1 MPKKFLIIRFSSIG
15 DIIQCMTAVDG
26 ILNHYPDAEIHWIAR
41 KDMSSFLAMD
51 QRIHKVWGFDRAKG
65 FKGLLEQAKQLK
77 KEKFDFVYDAHSNI
91 RSIILKTVLVPRW
104 KRWFGIGPKFT
115 MRSKDRIKRILLF
128 KFGIDRFPMPF
139 KGMLS
144 FRKPLEKWGIN
155 DYSKVNQKWHFPAEL
170 REKIDG
176 EILDKLKGDRDKLI
190 TLVPSAAWMMK
201 RWPVSYWQKLI
212 AELPDYNFMILAGP
226 ADVFCKEIEELAPER
241 VFNLSGKTN
250 LLESCYLVQQSNLV
264 ISGDTGF
271 LHAADKFNIPAL
283 SLMGPTAF
291 GFTTGEHIKTLE
303 VDMKCRPC
311 TKDGSGKCK
320 MKIYQQCMIDITPK
334 WVAEEAVE
342 VLSKQVKE

>member
-51 QRIHKVWGFDRAKG
+51 QRIHKVWGFDRKKG

-77 KEKFDFVYDAHSNI
+77 QEKFDYVYDAHSNI
-91 RSIILKTVLVPRW
+91 RSIVLKTVLVPRW
-104 KRWFGIGPKFT
+104 KRWFGVGPKFT

-128 KFGIDRFPMPF
+128 KFRIDRFPMPF

-144 FRKPLEKWGIN
+144 FRKPLEKWGIK
-155 DYSKVNQKWHFPAEL
+155 DYSKVNEDWYFPEEL
-170 REKIDG
+170 KEKIDQQVF
-176 EILDKLKGDRDKLI
+176 ENLKGEKAKLV
-190 TLVPSAAWMMK
+190 TLVPSAAWQMK
-201 RWPVSYWQKLI
+201 RWPVSHWQKLVDL
-212 AELPDYNFMILAGP
+212 LPDYHFMILAGP
-226 ADVFCKEIEELAPER
+226 DDVFCKEIEDVAPER
-241 VFNLSGKTN
+241 VLNLSGKTN
-250 LLESCYLVQQSNLV
+250 LLESCYLVQKSNLV

-271 LHAADKFNIPAL
+271 LHAADKFKIPAL

-291 GFTTGEHIKTLE
+291 GFTTGDHIKTLE

-320 MKIYQQCMIDITPK
+320 MNIYQQCMVDITPK
-334 WVAEEAVE
+334 WLADE
-342 VLSKQVKE
+342 VKMLMES

>member
-1 MPKKFLIIRFSSIG
+1 MSKKFLIIRFSSIG

-51 QRIHKVWGFDRAKG
+51 QRIHKVWGFDRQKG

-77 KEKFDFVYDAHSNI
+77 QENFDYVYDAHSNI

-128 KFGIDRFPMPF
+128 KFRIDRFPMPF

-155 DYSKVNQKWHFPAEL
+155 DYSKVNEDWYFPAEL
-170 REKIDG
+170 KEKMDQ
-176 EILDKLKGDRDKLI
+176 EVMQNLKGEKSKLI
-190 TLVPSAAWMMK
+190 TLVPSAAWQMK
-201 RWPVSYWQKLI
+201 RWPVSHWQKLVNL
-212 AELPDYNFMILAGP
+212 LPDYHFMILAGP
-226 ADVFCKEIEELAPER
+226 ADVFCEEIEEVAPER
-241 VFNLSGKTN
+241 VLNLSGRTN
-250 LLESCYLVQQSNLV
+250 LLESCYLVQKSNLV

-271 LHAADKFNIPAL
+271 LHAADKFKIPAL

-291 GFTTGEHIKTLE
+291 GFTTGDHIKTLE
-303 VDMKCRPC
+303 VDMECRPC

-320 MKIYQQCMIDITPK
+320 MKIYQQCMVDITPN
-334 WVAEEAVE
+334 WLADE
-342 VLSKQVKE
+342 VKMLMES

>member
-1 MPKKFLIIRFSSIG
+1 
-15 DIIQCMTAVDG
+15 MTAVDG

-51 QRIHKVWGFDRAKG
+51 QRIHKVWGFDKAKG

-104 KRWFGIGPKFT
+104 KRWLGIGPKFT

-144 FRKPLEKWGIN
+144 FRKPLEMWGIN

-170 REKIDG
+170 REKMDG

-201 RWPVSYWQKLI
+201 RWPVSHWQKLI